1 MLYLLLLKCSLKTIV
16 LQSNSFKNKNILIIM
31 LYTCFIN
38 AIYSTISSIMQ
49 LISNILINLIL
60 SFYLI
65 QITYILLSNL
75 SMFLSYTEIPLIFIT
90 LHNFINAD
98 IYYLQCPILFS
109 HAFKLIV
116 FFSYLHQSNIYFN
129 TSIH

>member
-1 MLYLLLLKCSLKTIV
+1 MLLLLLLKCSLKTIV

-38 AIYSTISSIMQ
+38 AIYSTISSTMQ
-49 LISNILINLIL
+49 IISNTLINLI
-60 SFYLI
+60 STFYLI

-90 LHNFINAD
+90 RYNFINAD
-98 IYYLQCPILFS
+98 IYYLQCPNLFS
-109 HAFKLIV
+109 YAFKLTV
-116 FFSYLHQSNIYFN
+116 FFSYLHYSNIYFN
-129 TSIH
+129 TFIH